1 MKDDCLFCKIANKE
15 IEAKI
20 LYEDEYLMVILD
32 AYPDTDGHTLVIPK
46 KHYEDIYSIDPEMFL
61 KIFTTGK
68 EKAQTLMNKLDK
80 SSLTFLINYG
90 NAQAIKHFHLHLLPD
105 FMHKEHKYSKE
116 EIYDKLMKDWL
127 WQEEKRS

>member
-20 LYEDEYLMVILD
+20 LYEDEDLMVILD

-68 EKAQTLMNKLDK
+68 EKAQTLMNKLAK

-90 NAQAIKHFHLHLLPD
+90 DAQVIKHLHLHLLPNYG
-105 FMHKEHKYSKE
+105 KNEHNYSKE
-116 EIYDKLMKDWL
+116 EVYNILMKD
-127 WQEEKRS
+127 

>member
-20 LYEDEYLMVILD
+20 LYEDEDLMVILD

-105 FMHKEHKYSKE
+105 FIHKEHKYSKE

>member
-20 LYEDEYLMVILD
+20 LYEDEDLMVILD

-46 KHYEDIYSIDPEMFL
+46 KHYEDIYSIDPEVFL

-68 EKAQTLMNKLDK
+68 EKAQTLMNKLNK
-80 SSLTFLINYG
+80 NSLTFLVNYG
-90 NAQAIKHFHLHLLPD
+90 DAQAIKHFHLHLLPD

>member
-15 IEAKI
+15 VDAKI
-20 LYEDEYLMVILD
+20 LYEDEDLMVILD

-46 KHYEDIYSIDPEMFL
+46 KHYEDIYSIDPEVFL

-68 EKAQTLMNKLDK
+68 EKAQTLMNKLNK
-80 SSLTFLINYG
+80 NSLTFLVNYG
-90 NAQAIKHFHLHLLPD
+90 DAQAIKHFHLHLLPD

-116 EIYDKLMKDWL
+116 EIYDKLMNDKL
-127 WQEEKRS
+127 

>member
-20 LYEDEYLMVILD
+20 LYEDEDLMVILD

-46 KHYEDIYSIDPEMFL
+46 KHYEDIYSIDPEVFL

-68 EKAQTLMNKLDK
+68 EKAQTLMNKLAK

-90 NAQAIKHFHLHLLPD
+90 DSQAIKHFHLHLLPD

-116 EIYDKLMKDWL
+116 EIYDKLMKD
-127 WQEEKRS
+127 

>member
-20 LYEDEYLMVILD
+20 LYEDEDLMVILD

-116 EIYDKLMKDWL
+116 EIYDKLMKD
-127 WQEEKRS
+127 

>member
-68 EKAQTLMNKLDK
+68 EKAQTLMNKLAK

-105 FMHKEHKYSKE
+105 FIHKEHKYSKE

>member
-20 LYEDEYLMVILD
+20 LYEDEDLMVILD

-46 KHYEDIYSIDPEMFL
+46 KHYEDIYSIDSEVFL

-68 EKAQTLMNKLDK
+68 EKAQTLMNKLNK
-80 SSLTFLINYG
+80 NSLTFLVNYG
-90 NAQAIKHFHLHLLPD
+90 DAQAIKHFHLHLLPD
-105 FMHKEHKYSKE
+105 FMHKAHKYSKE